1 MVHLNH
7 TQLVLFC
14 HVIQCLL
21 KKNITV
27 SWCHIGTTVKFQ
39 IICEGKGPRVNSG
52 HRGGSLMGG
61 CYAHWTQG
69 WEDLLTCEGSH
80 SFECL
85 EVIHNASVVTIKVD
99 GFCKIPKKVFW
110 EVPVV
115 LDVPLK
121 VHGGGGKGW
130 DGDGWLAYKCHWT
143 WVNYLW
149 QGKMEQGGGKRLP
162 QVELRVNNC
171 THNIGN
177 VLQLHPW
184 YWHLSETSLGWYFLK
199 SLTLF

>member
-1 MVHLNH
+1 M
-7 TQLVLFC
+7 
-14 HVIQCLL
+14 
-21 KKNITV
+21 
-27 SWCHIGTTVKFQ
+27 
-39 IICEGKGPRVNSG
+39 NSG

-121 VHGGGGKGW
+121 VHGGSAQEGRQGMGW
-130 DGDGWLAYKCHWT
+130 GW
-143 WVNYLW
+143 VV
-149 QGKMEQGGGKRLP
+149 G
-162 QVELRVNNC
+162 
-171 THNIGN
+171 I
-177 VLQLHPW
+177 
-184 YWHLSETSLGWYFLK
+184 
-199 SLTLF
+199 